1 MTQQDDEENKKYRN
15 MRIYIETLYE
25 LNKDNPQK
33 LTEALTACA
42 QENKRMKNFCDRLIS
57 AVTAK
62 QEALAAAGQNNTQLE
77 ASKNAEYENI
87 IQSLSD
93 KVSLSTSHKNLATF
107 LSEKRPDVKFAAM
120 VPALEEWTF
129 DQGKNKDA
137 VIGRLNAVFAQKYEG
152 KDAALEKEFTN
163 LVAAYQNDN
172 FSELKNLREN
182 MQLDMKHV
190 EMLFDI
196 RNAICYEDGT
206 TKSHPRSKLPR
217 NVPMEVLPANPS
229 RQRTPDPHNLDNVS
243 TRDSDQW
250 NQVLTVGAQ
259 TAHNAASN
267 LTEGIVI
274 TALKEVMKDKYPD
287 NFADMTLDE
296 QEAVISSLNPAETA
310 KVNIS
315 VLEKAQKLAE
325 VLPPHFLT
333 FMAKNVDKALAGKNI
348 SDDVKNALS
357 AQKGALLTSM
367 FNQIVSYKQGDL
379 TANPDNAAGVYGGT
393 TEMLSY
399 LEDNLNTLPENR
411 RENAKQCIEFT
422 RNELK
427 EAIGTYD
434 ENNGLKDVTEKD
446 TKQIETAYDALT
458 KHVEEIISK
467 NEFEKSLDADTL
479 DIFKKLEFPATKD
492 KDGKD
497 ISAEE
502 NKKLFID
509 IVLHSAAQRTAV
521 EAKDKKGEELIKA
534 FKEQLQETAILETV
548 KLIQAEESVK
558 MAQDPSLA
566 DSLKVTAQDK
576 TEEKKKKLTQYIQG
590 LGNNPCKVSANAFAG
605 YAAAKVCQQSLF
617 LDRLATKI
625 KNRGSSLLKKMWK
638 PFEKIDQT
646 CIKRFGKTYT
656 AAKSL
661 VKGSLQNLPWSI
673 GNAVVRTAAF
683 TQVGTPWGL
692 AAVAGYGVYSLGT
705 TAFRMVRQYK
715 KMKKQD
721 ASMTVG
727 KFFKNNWSGM
737 ALSLVGTAVSVV
749 PGLAAASDAGWLK
762 GALDVMRNSGALEA
776 SAIPGASHLGMTN
789 ASVGL
794 IGAGLIDSTV
804 RGAIAHHKNGNGVLA
819 SIGKGLGYA
828 SVSSALGIGTGIGCS
843 MLANEVLPNQ
853 HMNMAGD
860 VRTPEIKDGSFD
872 PNNPDHY
879 TALIPTEEAVAKM
892 EGTEFSD
899 LRTEAAEGSYTSQEQ
914 ADAARDEMADM
925 LKERG
930 MILKE
935 DEKGDIKISW
945 KETTVSYAEKAVE
958 MSQHAVEM
966 WTQDAPEVRNENLE
980 TLKPLI
986 AAYNKEHPEAPMDV
1000 YRAYRVML
1008 EMGCQAVEAKVDSNQ
1023 VIDKYGTISD
1033 ARGDHEVITKG
1044 FLGLKVD
1051 NHNLNPDGSKTYG
1064 ELWGISAQNLD
1075 DVKAVASADGR
1086 FDGTKLTP
1094 EVMKTI
1100 AKAEA
1105 FMGIDGSIGST
1116 EPTRDISIG
1125 QEYLPSQAVVNSH
1138 GELDNVRENG
1148 TTFNTY
1154 SNVNSP
1160 RVSTSETHTS
1170 TYVVEQAHERYYM
1183 PVNPSI
1189 DLYNIAAG
1197 EGMAK
1202 IMGQNGQRKNNDV
1215 NTPVDARGLPK
1226 VSDSAQQTSDGTQR
1240 TSDSAATQAQ
1250 APAKKG
1256 NIFTR
1261 IFSRGGKDGK

>member
-137 VIGRLNAVFAQKYEG
+137 VIRRLNAVFAQKYEG
-152 KDAALEKEFTN
+152 KNAAMEEEFTN

-182 MQLDMKHV
+182 MPLDMKHV

-206 TKSHPRSKLPR
+206 TQSHPRSKLPR
-217 NVPMEVLPANPS
+217 NVPMEVLPANTS
-229 RQRTPDPHNLDNVS
+229 RQRTPNPHNLDNVS

-348 SDDVKNALS
+348 SNDVKNALS
-357 AQKGALLTSM
+357 AQKRVLLTSM
-367 FNQIVSYKQGDL
+367 ANQVNSYRKGNL
-379 TANPDNAAGVYGGT
+379 TANPDNAAGVYDGT

-399 LEDNLNTLPENR
+399 LEDNINLFKENG
-411 RENAKQCIEFT
+411 REALKKNIDAT
-422 RNELK
+422 LK
-427 EAIGTYD
+427 ELTEAIETYD
-434 ENNGLKDVTEKD
+434 ENNGLKDVAEKD
-446 TKQIETAYDALT
+446 SKQIETAYDALT

-683 TQVGTPWGL
+683 SQVGTPWGL

-715 KMKKQD
+715 EMKKQD

-737 ALSLVGTAVSVV
+737 ALSIVGTAVSVV

-762 GALDVMRNSGALEA
+762 GALDVMRDIGALEA

-794 IGAGLIDSTV
+794 IGVGLVDSTV
-804 RGAIAHHKNGNGVLA
+804 RGAKAHHKNGEGWGKAFLKGGLFA
-819 SIGKGLGYA
+819 SA
-828 SVSSALGIGTGIGCS
+828 SSALGVATGIGCS

-879 TALIPTEEAVAKM
+879 TVLIPTEEAVAKM

-925 LKERG
+925 LKEHG

-935 DEKGDIKISW
+935 DENGDIKISW
-945 KETTVSYAEKAVE
+945 TETKVSYDEKAVE
-958 MSQHAVEM
+958 MSKDAVEM
-966 WTQDAPEVRNENLE
+966 WTKDAPEVRNENLE

-986 AAYNKEHPEAPMDV
+986 AAYNKDHPEAPMDV

-1008 EMGCQAVEAKVDSNQ
+1008 EMGCQAVDANIDSNQ
-1023 VIDKYGTISD
+1023 VIDKHGTISD
-1033 ARGDHEVITKG
+1033 ARGNHEVITKG
-1044 FLGLKVD
+1044 FMGSKVD
-1051 NHNLNPDGSKTYG
+1051 NHKLNPDGSKTYG
-1064 ELWGISAQNLD
+1064 ELWGISTQERDA
-1075 DVKAVASADGR
+1075 VEAVAAADGR
-1086 FDGTKLTP
+1086 FDGKKITP
-1094 EVMKTI
+1094 EVMATI

-1116 EPTRDISIG
+1116 EPTRNISIE
-1125 QEYLPSQAVVNSH
+1125 QKYLPSQAVVNSH

-1183 PVNPSI
+1183 PANPSI

-1202 IMGQNGQRKNNDV
+1202 IMGQNGQRKNNEV
-1215 NTPVDARGLPK
+1215 NRPIDAQRLPK
-1226 VSDSAQQTSDGTQR
+1226 VSDSAQRTSDSTQQTSDGP
-1240 TSDSAATQAQ
+1240 ATRVQT
-1250 APAKKG
+1250 PAKKG